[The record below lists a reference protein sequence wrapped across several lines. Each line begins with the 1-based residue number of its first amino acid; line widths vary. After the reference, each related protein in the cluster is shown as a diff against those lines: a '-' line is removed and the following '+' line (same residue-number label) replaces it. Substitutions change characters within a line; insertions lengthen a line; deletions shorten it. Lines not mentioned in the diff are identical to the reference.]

1 MPRFRMGS
9 LDHMHL
15 VVPNREEAAGWYE
28 ETLGFE
34 RVEAYA
40 RWAAV
45 EGGPLHLSADG
56 GRSGIALFEAAPHG
70 SLPTGI
76 GKGVAFKVDAPTFVA
91 FARQLDSRDLRSLE
105 GERLTAASVVDF
117 DLCFSFTLV
126 DPYGH
131 PLELNCYDYE
141 AVRRELVEGDG
152 VVPVRYW

>member
-1 MPRFRMGS
+1 MSRFRMGS

-15 VVPNREEAAGWYE
+15 VVPNREEAARWYE

-34 RVEAYA
+34 RIAAYA

-56 GRSGIALFEAAPHG
+56 GLSGIALFEAGPHE
-70 SLPTGI
+70 SSPI
-76 GKGVAFKVDAPTFVA
+76 GKGVAFKVDAPMFVA
-91 FARQLDSRDLRSLE
+91 FARQLESRDLPSPD
-105 GERLTAASVVDF
+105 GNPLTANSVVDF

-141 AVRRELVEGDG
+141 AVRRELVDGDG